1 MNVPSRRQPPT
12 VRLRRLAAELRS
24 LRGAAGLTRDEVS
37 EHTNINPA
45 TLYRIETAKVRP
57 QRRTLLALLDKYE
70 VTDEARRAELVALS
84 RDSTQLG
91 WLQDYESV
99 LPEQYTAFV
108 SFEAEARTVR
118 NYESLF
124 VPGLLQT
131 EDYARAV
138 VAGVQPSLRD
148 DEVER
153 RVETRMRRQNLI
165 RKTSPLDLWAV
176 IDEAVLRREVG
187 GVKVMSGQLQWLA
200 DAASEPHITLQVVP
214 FRLGA
219 HSGMHGSFIIMD
231 FPDSADPALVYLESL
246 TADVFLE
253 RDADV
258 YRYATIFEHL
268 RAAALSPTDS
278 VHLIREVARTIQAG
292 GGV

>member
-24 LRGAAGLTRDEVS
+24 LRGAAGLTRDEVC
-37 EHTNINPA
+37 EQTNINPA

-91 WLQDYESV
+91 WLQDYESM
-99 LPEQYTAFV
+99 LPEQYTAFI

-138 VAGVQPSLRD
+138 IRGLLPFATG

-153 RVETRMRRQNLI
+153 RVETRMRRQDSI
-165 RKTSPLDLWAV
+165 RKKSPLELWAIV
-176 IDEAVLRREVG
+176 DEAALQREVG
-187 GVKVMSGQLQWLA
+187 GPKVMTSQLERLV
-200 DAASEPHITLQVVP
+200 DAVSEPHITVQVVP
-214 FRLGA
+214 FKLGA
-219 HSGMHGSFIIMD
+219 HPGMHGSFAIME
-231 FPDSADPALVYLESL
+231 FPDPADPALVSVESL
-246 TADVFLE
+246 AGDLFLE
-253 RDADV
+253 RDVDV
-258 YRYATIFEHL
+258 RRYAVIFEHL
-268 RAAALSPTDS
+268 RAAASNPADS
-278 VHLIREVARTIQAG
+278 VRLIRGVAGTS
-292 GGV
+292 